1 MILGGFR
8 RLRVS
13 AFCLLAGLAAAGFP
27 DLAAAAW
34 PERTITL
41 MHGFGAG
48 GNADVIARIVA
59 DRLSARLRQPV
70 VVEAKTGAG
79 GRVAAAHVAL
89 APADGYTL
97 FIVVG
102 GYAVSAALYEKLPY
116 DTLGDFTYVSLL
128 TQIPF
133 VLATY
138 PDHPV
143 KSVPDL
149 IKTLQAS
156 SNPMFYG
163 TSGAG
168 TTQHLSGALFA
179 AMARVNLQH
188 VASKGGTA
196 VPTMLL
202 GKHIDFVFETPTLT
216 LELVKSGKLRA
227 LGTTGKTRFFALP
240 DVPTIGETLAG
251 YETTSWLGLGAPPNL
266 PADIV
271 KRVNAET
278 TALLAE
284 PEVVA
289 KFRALGSLPLAS
301 TPEGFKERVAT
312 DIAKWTKVVADAG
325 IQKIGAAK

>member
-1 MILGGFR
+1 MKSLR
-8 RLRVS
+8 RLI
-13 AFCLLAGLAAAGFP
+13 AAACLF
-27 DLAAAAW
+27 AACPCMAAGDW

-41 MHGFGAG
+41 VHGFGAG

-59 DRLSARLRQPV
+59 DRLSARLGQPV
-70 VVEAKTGAG
+70 VVEPKTGAG
-79 GRVAAAHVAL
+79 GRIAAAHVAR

-97 FIVVG
+97 LIFVG

-116 DTLGDFTYVSLL
+116 DTLDDFTYISGL

-149 IKTLQAS
+149 IRTLS
-156 SNPMFYG
+156 SSSKPMFYG

-179 AMARVNLQH
+179 AMAKVNLQH
-188 VASKGGTA
+188 VASKGGTD
-196 VPTMLL
+196 VPNMLL

-227 LGTTGKTRFFALP
+227 LGTTGSTRFFALP
-240 DVPTIGETLAG
+240 DVPTIGETIAG
-251 YETTSWLGLGAPPNL
+251 YETSSWLGLNAPPKL

-271 KRVNAET
+271 KRLNAEM
-278 TALLAE
+278 TAILAE
-284 PEVVA
+284 PEVVT
-289 KFRALGSLPLAS
+289 KFQALGSVPYAS
-301 TPEGFKERVAT
+301 TPGAFKERVAA
-312 DIAKWTKVVADAG
+312 DIGKWTKVVTEAG
-325 IQKIGAAK
+325 IKRLGSP